1 MIAAS
6 AMLGKERTPEV
17 NGIVSGKQFGVGYEE
32 TPASR
37 VMLLRGELD
46 LSAAAYFRSII
57 EPVLAQF
64 DKTLVFDM
72 RDLTYM
78 DSTGI
83 GIVIFALKARADH
96 PGSFRIEQIPGK
108 IRRLFD
114 LTGIS
119 RFLDGAGDGGR

>member
-6 AMLGKERTPEV
+6 AMLGKELSPEV
-17 NGIVSGKQFGVGYEE
+17 NGVVSGKQFGVGYEE
-32 TPASR
+32 TPSSR
-37 VMLLRGELD
+37 VIMLRGELD
-46 LSAAAYFRSII
+46 LSAAAYFRSMI
-57 EPVLAQF
+57 EPTLALF

-96 PGSFRIEQIPGK
+96 PGSFRIEQIPAK

-119 RFLDGAGDGGR
+119 RFLGDAGDSGR